1 MAKVSALTQGLAPNH
16 DHEHAINNLIDSPW
30 ADDLFISVAFVREA
44 GVAKIETAL
53 QRKSNIAQVFVGISN
68 GITSK
73 QALAKLLAIGVQL
86 HVIDMGTQA
95 SLFHPKLYAAIGAQQ
110 ATFIVGSANLTASGL
125 SDNVEV
131 SSKVELDLTNHD
143 DSQYVSTLIDPFR
156 TLIGQ
161 HPLNVFQITAGNQLD
176 DLVNEGR
183 LEDES
188 IKKKAPVIG
197 TKTPGGQS
205 VATPALPIHRRKP
218 QAVPQP
224 VPVQVAPPNPQN
236 PQAVPAAG
244 LVWSSKEL
252 TERDLC
258 IPTGS
263 NTNPTGSMYLKKG
276 LLDGIDQRHYFKDNV
291 FVGLTWTPDA
301 SPSKKHL
308 LRATA
313 TFEIIINGISNGNYD
328 LRLTHNSKT
337 NTKTYAQNNAMTQIH
352 WGNAKSLVAKR
363 GLLGKH
369 MALYHLGGSNY
380 QIEIT

>member
-16 DHEHAINNLIDSPW
+16 DHEYAINNLIGSPW
-30 ADDLFISVAFVREA
+30 ANDLFISVAFVVEA
-44 GVAKIETAL
+44 GVLKIEKAL
-53 QRKSNIAQVFVGISN
+53 QRRYNIAQVFVGISN

-73 QALAKLLAIGVQL
+73 QALAKLLAIGVQPY
-86 HVIDMGTQA
+86 VIDMGTQA
-95 SLFHPKLYAAIGAQQ
+95 SLFHPKLYAAIGDQQ
-110 ATFIVGSANLTASGL
+110 AIVIAGSANLTGRGL

-131 SSKVELDLTNHD
+131 SSKVELDLTEHD
-143 DSQYVSTLIDPFR
+143 DSQYVSALTDPFR
-156 TLIGQ
+156 ALIDQ
-161 HPLNVFQITAGNQLD
+161 YPLNVFQITAENQLD

-188 IKKKAPVIG
+188 IKKKAPVTG
-197 TKTPGGQS
+197 TKSPGGQS
-205 VATPALPIHRRKP
+205 VATPALPIYRRKP

-224 VPVQVAPPNPQN
+224 TPVRVAPANPQN
-236 PQAVPAAG
+236 PQVVLAAG

-276 LLDGIDQRHYFKDNV
+276 LLDGIDQRHYFKDRV
-291 FVGLTWTPDA
+291 FAGLTWTPDA
-301 SPSKKHL
+301 SPSKSHL

-313 TFEIIINGISNGNYD
+313 NFEIIINGISNGNYD

-337 NTKTYAQNNAMTQIH
+337 NTTTYAQNNAMTQIH
-352 WGNAKSLVAKR
+352 WGGAKALIAQR

-369 MALYHLGGSNY
+369 MTLYHLGGVNY